1 MSGLQQ
7 QQEPKVGPE
16 FGKIFLDTS
25 IAKNTLVADISIYLD
40 LSLESDHQFK
50 ERTKKNPYAKRERNE
65 TFITIYNASTLDT
78 KQIEDLESKFN
89 HKLHIWFNLYNEHDA
104 QGYDYLSG
112 SWELNNDTL
121 ENLNAN
127 HYEDQI
133 KIVVDDGGFFNIVWI
148 EYDTNTK
155 AEKEISRLSLNSKHV
170 THYETNTYWVR
181 K

>member
-7 QQEPKVGPE
+7 QEPKARSE

-25 IAKNTLVADISIYLD
+25 TAKNTRVADISIYLD

-50 ERTKKNPYAKRERNE
+50 ERAKKNPYAKRERNE
-65 TFITIYNASTLDT
+65 TFIAIYNARTLDT
-78 KQIEDLESKFN
+78 KQIEELESKFN
-89 HKLHIWFNLYNEHDA
+89 HKLHIWFNSYNEHDA

-133 KIVVDDGGFFNIVWI
+133 KIAVDDGGFFNIIWI
-148 EYDTNTK
+148 EYDINTK

>member
-7 QQEPKVGPE
+7 QEPKARSE
-16 FGKIFLDTS
+16 FGKIFLNTS
-25 IAKNTLVADISIYLD
+25 TAKNTLVADISIYSD

-50 ERTKKNPYAKRERNE
+50 ERAKKNPYAKRERNE
-65 TFITIYNASTLDT
+65 TFIAIYNARTLDT
-78 KQIEDLESKFN
+78 KQIEELESKFN

-133 KIVVDDGGFFNIVWI
+133 KIAVDDGGFFNIIWI
-148 EYDTNTK
+148 EYDTDTK

>member
-1 MSGLQQ
+1 MSGLQ

>member
-1 MSGLQQ
+1 MTSLQK
-7 QQEPKVGPE
+7 QEPKARPE
-16 FGKIFLDTS
+16 FGKIFLITS
-25 IAKNTLVADISIYLD
+25 TAKDVLVNDISIYLD
-40 LSLESDHQFK
+40 LSLESDYQFK
-50 ERTKKNPYAKRERNE
+50 ERAKKNAYAKREKDE
-65 TFITIYNASTLDT
+65 TFIAIHNAKTLST

-127 HYEDQI
+127 HHEDQL
-133 KIVVDDGGFFNIVWI
+133 KIVVGDDGFFDIIWI
-148 EYDTNTK
+148 EYDTNAE

-170 THYETNTYWVR
+170 THYESNTY
-181 K
+181 

>member
-7 QQEPKVGPE
+7 QEPKARSE

-25 IAKNTLVADISIYLD
+25 TAKNTLVADISIYLD

-50 ERTKKNPYAKRERNE
+50 ERAKKNPYAKRERNE
-65 TFITIYNASTLDT
+65 TFIAIYNARTLDT
-78 KQIEDLESKFN
+78 KQIEELESKFN
-89 HKLHIWFNLYNEHDA
+89 HKLHIWFNSYNEHDA

-121 ENLNAN
+121 ENLNVN

-133 KIVVDDGGFFNIVWI
+133 KIAVDDGGFFNIIWI

>member
-7 QQEPKVGPE
+7 QEPKARPE
-16 FGKIFLDTS
+16 FGKIFLDTFT
-25 IAKNTLVADISIYLD
+25 AKDTLVADISIYLD

-65 TFITIYNASTLDT
+65 TFIAIYNARTLEA
-78 KQIEDLESKFN
+78 KQIEELESKFN

-121 ENLNAN
+121 ENLNTN

-133 KIVVDDGGFFNIVWI
+133 KVVVDDGGFFNIIWI
-148 EYDTNTK
+148 EYDTDTN

>member
-7 QQEPKVGPE
+7 QEPKARSE

-25 IAKNTLVADISIYLD
+25 TAKNTLVADISIYLD

-50 ERTKKNPYAKRERNE
+50 ERAKKNPYAKRERNK
-65 TFITIYNASTLDT
+65 TFIAIYNARTLDT
-78 KQIEDLESKFN
+78 KQIEELESKFN
-89 HKLHIWFNLYNEHDA
+89 HKLHIWFNSYNEHDA

-133 KIVVDDGGFFNIVWI
+133 KIAVDDGGFFNIIWI